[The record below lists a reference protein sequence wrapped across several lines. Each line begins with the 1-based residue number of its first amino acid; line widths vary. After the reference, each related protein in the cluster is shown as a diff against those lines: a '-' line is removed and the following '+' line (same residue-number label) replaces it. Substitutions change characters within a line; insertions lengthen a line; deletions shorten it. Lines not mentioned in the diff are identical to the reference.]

1 MALRVKVQRCD
12 VKQRHFPGQVS
23 RGLVNASSRAL
34 LSAELTS
41 LVNPVRTMKAFIYE
55 CQKALNPWLRHSAPA
70 RYTPLMA
77 PAVAVACTP
86 RRALKVHPPLGCR
99 YGVVVPLKGSFKGS
113 LKGSIRVL

>member
-1 MALRVKVQRCD
+1 MALPVNVQRCD

-55 CQKALNPWLRHSAPA
+55 CQKAGIHGCATAPQPG
-70 RYTPLMA
+70 TL
-77 PAVAVACTP
+77 
-86 RRALKVHPPLGCR
+86 L
-99 YGVVVPLKGSFKGS
+99 
-113 LKGSIRVL
+113 